1 MSKIFKKLLIGGTA
15 IAAVAAGI
23 AYFYKKKHENSG
35 SWNDDMEDFE
45 DGLDQEKTEEPSE
58 EPAAGTEDAK
68 REYVTLHVEHKAETV
83 PEEPSKEEE
92 SEEEPLDDDLDDR
105 GRRQS
110 VM

>member
-45 DGLDQEKTEEPSE
+45 DGLDQEKTEEPYE

-92 SEEEPLDDDLDDR
+92 SEEEPLDDDLDDEEEDN
-105 GRRQS
+105 Q
-110 VM
+110 

>member
-15 IAAVAAGI
+15 IAAVQPALHI
-23 AYFYKKKHENSG
+23 FIRRNMRIPG
-35 SWNDDMEDFE
+35 SWKMIWKDFE

-92 SEEEPLDDDLDDR
+92 SE
-105 GRRQS
+105 GRTS
-110 VM
+110 G